1 MPSYKRILCCFLV
14 YFAMGYSCFA
24 KAVLPTFTV
33 YAYIPWKMKTNES
46 DYMLSYGIQPVTVI
60 YENKY
65 FTNGKIDLKK
75 IKKIALETA
84 LQPNVPVSF
93 DMEFGH
99 RFKPKT
105 VLPYVHAILKSYRGY
120 NSKTL
125 IGIYATIPQNT
136 YGLKPM
142 GFVYGRLNHQYD
154 SLIDDVD
161 FISPSLYNYS
171 RYDVNAWLENTRF
184 IIELAKKYSPSKPI
198 IPYIS
203 PIFRLGP
210 SNKAING
217 NLVVEL
223 SEEEMNLR
231 LQALYNLGAAGC
243 IIWASSQDRTQDGQI
258 PQFHPDKGWG
268 KAVVKFIK
276 RARQNKV

>member
-1 MPSYKRILCCFLV
+1 MDYP
-14 YFAMGYSCFA
+14 CFA
-24 KAVLPTFTV
+24 KRALSTFTV
-33 YAYIPWKMKTNES
+33 YAYIPWKMKANES
-46 DYMLSYGIQPVTVI
+46 DYLLTYGIQPVNII

-65 FTNGKIDLKK
+65 FTNGKIDLEK
-75 IKKIALETA
+75 IKKMALETA
-84 LQPNVPVSF
+84 SQPNVPVSF

-99 RFKPKT
+99 RFKPET
-105 VLPYVHAILKSYRGY
+105 VLPSVRAILKYYRGY
-120 NSKTL
+120 NSKAFV
-125 IGIYATIPQNT
+125 GVYATIPQNT
-136 YGLKPM
+136 YGLKPVS
-142 GFVYGRLNHQYD
+142 FEYDRLNHQYD
-154 SLIDDVD
+154 SLINDVD

-171 RYDVNAWLENTRF
+171 RYDVNSWLKNARF
-184 IIELAKKYSPSKPI
+184 VMKLAKKYTPSKPI

-203 PIFRLGP
+203 PIFKLGP

-223 SEEEMNLR
+223 SEEEMGLR
-231 LQALYNLGAAGC
+231 LQALYNLGGAGC

-276 RARQNKV
+276 ATRQNKVYI